1 MSFSGGTLSGSK
13 TWSPGSGGIAEEI
26 KPHPPR
32 QKSGDK
38 SRRVIK
44 VRPSSG
50 KDRGD
55 TSDSSRS
62 RNNSGTTRAGGV
74 YERRRYSSTQDQAS
88 AEESSDADAMQSGR
102 HPDAVILRS
111 AAARIRTK
119 SISEDE
125 EPLFDDD
132 DGRNPNESHR
142 QSARTKPESYSESDD
157 LVAKSGKD
165 IASSGRG
172 KVQRRKKKPE
182 RGRIDSYSETEETQA
197 SRSGQVSNGGRSA
210 GNRTGSGGRRDG
222 EKGVTRTNGNNQ
234 RKSKTGK

>member
-1 MSFSGGTLSGSK
+1 MSFLGGTLSGSK
-13 TWSPGSGGIAEEI
+13 TWSPGTGGIAEEI

-50 KDRGD
+50 KERDP
-55 TSDSSRS
+55 SDSSRS

-74 YERRRYSSTQDQAS
+74 YERKRYSSTQDQAS

-125 EPLFDDD
+125 EPLFEDN
-132 DGRNPNESHR
+132 GRNRNESQR

-157 LVAKSGKD
+157 LVGKSGKD

-182 RGRIDSYSETEETQA
+182 RGRIDSYSETEENQTNIG
-197 SRSGQVSNGGRSA
+197 GQVGNGGRTS

-222 EKGVTRTNGNNQ
+222 EKGGRRTNGSNL
-234 RKSKTGK
+234 RKSKTSK